1 MAVIK
6 LDREKLRTN
15 FHFLDRVFKERGI
28 EWGVVSKVLCGS
40 PVYLKELID
49 LGVRE
54 IHDSRISNLAQVKEI
69 EPTVQTVY
77 IKPPAKGAIEDIVAS
92 ADVSFNTEYLTIK
105 TLSEEAQKQNKKH
118 KVIIMIELGD
128 LREGVMG
135 NELIDFYGKIFELPN
150 IEVVGLGTNLN
161 CMYGVMPSEDK
172 LIQLSLYKQLIEA
185 KFDRHIPWV
194 SGGTSIVLPLLFKN
208 RLPGGINH
216 FRIGETLYFGN
227 DLFHQAPIEG
237 METEVFHLHA
247 EIIELTKKPKVP
259 TGEIGEDPQGETFEI
274 QEEDYGKSSYR
285 AILDI
290 GLLDIDP
297 EYIEPTD
304 EHISI
309 AGASSDMLIMD
320 VGESSASY
328 KVGDVISFKIRYM
341 GLLALLNSNYISQE
355 VE

>member
-40 PVYLKELID
+40 PVYLQELIG
-49 LGVRE
+49 LGVKE

-69 EPTVQTVY
+69 DPTVQTVY
-77 IKPPAKGAIEDIVAS
+77 IKPPAKGAIEDIVQH
-92 ADVSFNTEYLTIK
+92 ADVSFNTEYQTIK
-105 TLSEEAQKQNKKH
+105 TLSEEAQRQNKRH
-118 KVIIMIELGD
+118 KIIIMIELGD

-135 NELIDFYGKIFELPN
+135 SELIDFYGRIFELPN

-194 SGGTSIVLPLLFKN
+194 SGGTSIVLPLLFKK

-237 METEVFHLHA
+237 METDVFHLHA

-259 TGEIGEDPQGETFEI
+259 TGEIGEDPQGETYEI
-274 QEEDYGKSSYR
+274 DEEDYGKSSYR

-290 GLLDIDP
+290 DP
-297 EYIEPTD
+297 EYIEPED
-304 EHISI
+304 ENITI

-328 KVGDVISFKIRYM
+328 QVGDEISFKIRYM
-341 GLLALLNSNYISQE
+341 GLLGLLNSNYISQE